1 MNIVQK
7 DKLLFST
14 REFPTMTENTTT
26 TTVEQQLQNEEVT
39 QPSVSNTNDP
49 HSKDGDESN
58 MKSNNIKNDDHD
70 SVVPEEDWTIQ
81 RDIYKYE
88 GDNAYRKQQYHSAIH
103 YYTMA
108 LSLDPNNGTILCN
121 RSATYLKVQYY
132 SKALYDAQQCI
143 PTMGNKGK
151 CRYATALQS
160 LHRYED
166 AVQQYQSVLE
176 DDPSYNAAIV
186 GLQYCQEQL
195 VQRKP
200 REEPPETEQL
210 APSNVNESID
220 EKEKEDDTDDLDNFF
235 NDVEDVVQK
244 TVQSTV
250 TDAGVD
256 TTSTTA
262 TDAILLHKKELGTV
276 PEQVERL
283 TKHNYYWYN
292 LNPFHVLDLPHT
304 ATTMDISRRYKALSL
319 LLHPDRYHT
328 NHHRNANDDTSTT
341 TITKEKVQLAY
352 DQVLIAKAALDNE
365 DKCKH
370 IRDLIE
376 QGMHQGKVDY
386 QKQQAAAKKHV
397 QSVTTA
403 NQEMTLVEYQNRA
416 IYRIFA
422 TIEYTRQQVLERERS
437 FYQKEQESSDHIVNQ
452 ERQSRSH
459 DQAWQ
464 QTERVDTRIDDWRTF
479 QSKSKKVKKNV

>member
-1 MNIVQK
+1 M
-7 DKLLFST
+7 
-14 REFPTMTENTTT
+14 
-26 TTVEQQLQNEEVT
+26 
-39 QPSVSNTNDP
+39 
-49 HSKDGDESN
+49 
-58 MKSNNIKNDDHD
+58 
-70 SVVPEEDWTIQ
+70 
-81 RDIYKYE
+81 
-88 GDNAYRKQQYHSAIH
+88 
-103 YYTMA
+103 
-108 LSLDPNNGTILCN
+108 
-121 RSATYLKVQYY
+121 
-132 SKALYDAQQCI
+132 
-143 PTMGNKGK
+143 
-151 CRYATALQS
+151 
-160 LHRYED
+160 
-166 AVQQYQSVLE
+166 
-176 DDPSYNAAIV
+176 
-186 GLQYCQEQL
+186 
-195 VQRKP
+195 
-200 REEPPETEQL
+200 
-210 APSNVNESID
+210 
-220 EKEKEDDTDDLDNFF
+220 
-235 NDVEDVVQK
+235 QK

-328 NHHRNANDDTSTT
+328 NHHRNTNDDTSTT

-416 IYRIFA
+416 IYRIYA